1 MSQDIEVE
9 WNQTALN
16 KIKTFSL
23 DQVKHNSADEKRL
36 QTVQAVTNLM
46 RDKQVNKAMKL
57 LAAE

>member
-9 WNQTALN
+9 WNQAALN
-16 KIKTFSL
+16 NIKTFSL
-23 DQVKHNSADEKRL
+23 DQVKHDSADEKRL

>member
-9 WNQTALN
+9 WNQAALN
-16 KIKTFSL
+16 NIKTFSL
-23 DQVKHNSADEKRL
+23 DQVKHDSADEKRL

-57 LAAE
+57 